1 MAGDNF
7 NKILN
12 GIYLDFEYVQSNDGN
27 LEIRKWK
34 KRKLVHTN
42 VNNTNKQSLPFV
54 HGHNGMLTLAFSVC
68 MHYDKGDG
76 NVGYTV
82 CSNLAADTT
91 QNLCLLIIVLW

>member
-42 VNNTNKQSLPFV
+42 VNNTNKQSLPFA
-54 HGHNGMLTLAFSVC
+54 HCIRLFC
-68 MHYDKGDG
+68 FD
-76 NVGYTV
+76 
-82 CSNLAADTT
+82 
-91 QNLCLLIIVLW
+91 VLSYIY